1 MRTPGK
7 PEDLECQ
14 RLQALVLLEAGH
26 RPGEVAKRLGVSPG
40 AVSRW
45 KRIAQRAGR
54 KGLKAKPHLGPRPKL
69 TAQQRQELER
79 LLLKG
84 PLAHGYTTDL
94 WTLKRIAEMIA
105 KYFGIRY
112 DLSGV
117 WHMLHSIGWSCQKP
131 EGRAR
136 ERDEE
141 AIARWHRQD
150 WPRLKKSPS
159 ERPDPCFSR

>member
-7 PEDLECQ
+7 PEELERQ
-14 RLQALVLLEAGH
+14 RLRAVALLEAGH
-26 RPGEVAKRLGVSPG
+26 PASEVAEILGVSPG

-45 KRIAQRAGR
+45 KTLYQRAGP
-54 KGLKAKPHLGPRPKL
+54 KGLKAKSHPGPRPKL
-69 TAQQRQELER
+69 TAPQRQELER

-94 WTLKRIAEMIA
+94 WTLKRIAEVIERH
-105 KYFGIRY
+105 FGVGY
-112 DLSGV
+112 DPSGV
-117 WHMLHSIGWSCQKP
+117 WHVLHGIGWSCQKP

-141 AIARWHRQD
+141 AIARWRQQD
-150 WPRLKKSPS
+150 WPRIKKSPTKRS
-159 ERPDPCFSR
+159 

>member
-7 PEDLECQ
+7 PEELECQ
-14 RLQALVLLEAGH
+14 RLQAVALLEAGH
-26 RPGEVAKRLGVSPG
+26 GPSEVARRLGVSPG

-45 KRIAQRAGR
+45 KKIDQQVGR
-54 KGLKAKPHLGPRPKL
+54 EGLKAKPHPGRRPKL
-69 TAQQRQELER
+69 MIDQRQNLAA

-94 WTLKRIAEMIA
+94 WTLKRIAEVIE
-105 KYFGIRY
+105 KHFGAPY
-112 DLSGV
+112 DPSGV
-117 WHMLHSIGWSCQKP
+117 WHVLREMGWSCQRP

-141 AIARWHRQD
+141 AIARWRQQD
-150 WPRLKKSPS
+150 WPRIKKSPTK
-159 ERPDPCFSR
+159 RPDPCFSG